1 MVSYIK
7 PAKYKGVLIMS
18 QSYYISACSTVD
30 LTNDYM
36 KERNIPYVSFQ
47 YFLDEVP
54 HKDDMGE
61 SMSLREFY
69 DSMREGSMT
78 STSQVSIQAYTEH
91 FEKMLMEGKDV
102 LHMTLSSGISGSINS
117 ALVAAEELREKYPER
132 KLYVEDSFAASSGY
146 GLLMD
151 ELADRRDAGATIDEL
166 HEWVLENR
174 LKCNHWF
181 FTTDLTYLVRGGR
194 VSKTSGAIGNLL
206 NICPLL
212 NVDYMGRLIAR
223 EKIRGKKKVIRRT
236 LEMMKEKARDGLDY
250 SGKVFICNSDC
261 YEDAKELADMIE
273 ETFPKMDGSVQ
284 IFNIGTVIGSHTG
297 PGTVALFFWGDERVD

>member
-1 MVSYIK
+1 M
-7 PAKYKGVLIMS
+7 
-18 QSYYISACSTVD
+18 
-30 LTNDYM
+30 
-36 KERNIPYVSFQ
+36 
-47 YFLDEVP
+47 
-54 HKDDMGE
+54 
-61 SMSLREFY
+61 
-69 DSMREGSMT
+69 
-78 STSQVSIQAYTEH
+78 
-91 FEKMLMEGKDV
+91 
-102 LHMTLSSGISGSINS
+102 
-117 ALVAAEELREKYPER
+117 AAEELREVSRGGAPTWK
-132 KLYVEDSFAASSGY
+132 EDSFVASSGY

-151 ELADRRDAGATIDEL
+151 ELADKRDAGATIDEL

-181 FTTDLTYLVRGGR
+181 FTTDLTYLVRGR

-284 IFNIGTVIGSHTG
+284 IFNIGTVIEAIQVPVLLRFSSGRRTSRLK
-297 PGTVALFFWGDERVD
+297 V